1 MNLPLTTASILCGD
15 YTLQTGSQPSIQ
27 ETDQMKRFLILVSLA
42 ALPFA
47 IERFMALIHLIVLA
61 ILAQ

>member
-1 MNLPLTTASILCGD
+1 MKKILMFA
-15 YTLQTGSQPSIQ
+15 L
-27 ETDQMKRFLILVSLA
+27 LA